1 MPNQK
6 SSELNFRDR
15 DVCRHPCF
23 NNYDFH
29 SAVIHLPV
37 AGEVNVCYRKN
48 LFPDASVKNCCADDS
63 RLLLTPD
70 EALERFIE
78 VRQSL
83 PNLSV
88 AAIAGPG
95 EALADF
101 EAVKNVFLRIRSI
114 HPGMILCLDT
124 NGLMLPVYAA
134 HLVSLG
140 INSLT
145 VNVNTMHPETGGKIY
160 EYINYMGHR
169 YDGIEGAN
177 ILLQN
182 QMAGI
187 SYLTSLGVAIR
198 INIQV
203 IKGIN
208 EHEIRDILY
217 FAKECGCKYTNVMPF
232 PASENRENGLE
243 AFHSDQLYEERGK
256 YGEIIAQSYF
266 CKPCHPASVE
276 TLNTRFP
283 LELSKPAEASAE
295 KRQEPSVHVRFAVCS
310 KTGKLTDQHFGLA
323 TKFYIYDYL
332 DDAVTFLETRA
343 VEQYCH
349 GPQEDKDSGK
359 IYRLIHTIEDCN
371 CVICMRIGACP
382 ANELKE
388 KNIDTYVT
396 YNLIEDGI
404 LEAVNRLYRERRFP

>member
-1 MPNQK
+1 MPKQK
-6 SSELNFRDR
+6 SSDFSFSDR
-15 DVCRHPCF
+15 RICRHPCF

-37 AGEVNVCYRKN
+37 AGEVNVAYQEN
-48 LFPDASVKNCCADDS
+48 LFMDSSVMDACKGDFNM
-63 RLLLTPD
+63 LLTPD

-78 VRQSL
+78 VRRSL

-88 AAIAGPG
+88 AAITGPG

-101 EAVKNVFLRIRSI
+101 EAVKIVFLRIRKL
-114 HPGMILCLDT
+114 HPEMILCLST
-124 NGLMLPVYAA
+124 NGLMLPVYAN
-134 HLVSLG
+134 HLISLG
-140 INSLT
+140 VNSLT
-145 VNVNTMHPETGGKIY
+145 VNVNTLQPETGAKIY
-160 EYINYMGHR
+160 DHITYMGHR

-182 QMAGI
+182 QIAGI
-187 SYLTSLGVAIR
+187 NYLASLGIALR

-208 EHEIRDILY
+208 EYEIKDIIH
-217 FAKECGCKYTNVMPF
+217 FAKDSGCKFTNVIPLSDF
-232 PASENRENGLE
+232 EDSESGLE
-243 AFHSDQLYEERGK
+243 AFYSDRLSEERTEYEE
-256 YGEIIAQSYF
+256 IMPQSYF
-266 CKPCHPASVE
+266 CKPCHFASVE

-283 LELSKPAEASAE
+283 LDLSKKIEAFGQKIQKAT
-295 KRQEPSVHVRFAVCS
+295 VHARFAVCS

-323 TKFYIYDYL
+323 TEFYIYDCI
-332 DDAVTFLETRA
+332 DDKITFLQTRK

-349 GPQEDKDSGK
+349 GPEEDKESGK
-359 IYRLIHTIEDCN
+359 LYRLIRTIEDCN

-382 ANELKE
+382 ASELKE
-388 KNIDTYVT
+388 KDIKTYVT

-404 LEAVNRLYRERRFP
+404 REAVNRLYRGRRYP

>member
-6 SSELNFRDR
+6 PSDFSFLDR
-15 DVCRHPCF
+15 RICRHPCF

-37 AGEVNVCYRKN
+37 AGEVNVFYREN
-48 LFPDASVKNCCADDS
+48 LFPDSSVMDACTGDFN
-63 RLLLTPD
+63 LLLTPD

-78 VRQSL
+78 VRRSL

-101 EAVKNVFLRIRSI
+101 DAIKNVFLRVRRL
-114 HPGMILCLDT
+114 HPEMILCLST
-124 NGLMLPVYAA
+124 NGLMLPVYAT

-140 INSLT
+140 VNSIT
-145 VNVNTMHPETGGKIY
+145 VNVNTLHPETGAKIY
-160 EYINYMGHR
+160 DHITYMGHQ
-169 YDGIEGAN
+169 YEGTEGAN

-187 SYLTSLGVAIR
+187 SYLASLGIALR

-208 EHEIRDILY
+208 EHEVRDIIH
-217 FAKECGCKYTNVMPF
+217 FAKDCGCKYTNVMPLSAF
-232 PASENRENGLE
+232 GSRENGLE
-243 AFHSDQLYEERGK
+243 AFHSDRLSEERREYEE
-256 YGEIIAQSYF
+256 IMPQSYF
-266 CKPCHPASVE
+266 CKLCHPASVE

-283 LELSKPAEASAE
+283 LDLSKPIETSGQ
-295 KRQEPSVHVRFAVCS
+295 KSRKPSVHARFAVCS

-323 TKFYIYDYL
+323 TEFYIYDYVE
-332 DDAVTFLETRA
+332 DTVSFLETRA

-349 GPQEDKDSGK
+349 GPEEDKESGK
-359 IYRLIHTIEDCN
+359 IYRLIRTIEDCN

-388 KNIDTYVT
+388 KDIDTYVT

-404 LEAVNRLYRERRFP
+404 REAVNRLYRERRIP